1 LLAARKA
8 IHAEY
13 QSEVVQQPPVTKSNK
28 APRLKKNP
36 WSRYFLMVVITVA
49 IALTITGRY
58 AAVARA
64 GYEIAKL
71 KYTVATLEKENDVLQ
86 LAVANFKAP
95 GRVQEIATSRLGM
108 QLPDKVFY
116 ASGILNTSVQ
126 SDAINMKHTAIAPW
140 GITKAEARNNR

>member
-13 QSEVVQQPPVTKSNK
+13 QSEVVQQPPVTTSKK
-28 APRLKKNP
+28 APKFKKNP
-36 WSRYFLMVVITVA
+36 WGRYFLMVVITVA
-49 IALTITGRY
+49 IALSLTGRY

-71 KYTVATLEKENDVLQ
+71 KYTVAVLEKENEALQ
-86 LAVANFKAP
+86 LAVANLKAP

-116 ASGILNTSVQ
+116 ASGISNTSVQ
-126 SDAINMKHTAIAPW
+126 SDAKNMKNAATAPW
-140 GITKAEARNNR
+140 GITKAEAHNNR